1 VQRRNSHGRGG
12 HRSGWHNVGSGAR
25 RIMGRSFGRSR
36 RRCDTG
42 VDYDCAPRT
51 RYCAAAV
58 ERALQAGDINRARR
72 EIRALVGRDPDSLD
86 QSGLICAAVESVAEN
101 CSDGV
106 IAPMLYL
113 FAGGPVAAM
122 AYKAINTL
130 DSMIGYLDDRYRWFG
145 RSAAR
150 LDDLANLLPAR
161 ITALCLIGAAGTLSR
176 RHIQAYTACLAS
188 ASTHPSP
195 NAGYAESAM
204 AGALGIRLGGDAIYG
219 GEVEHRPPMGI
230 AERRPLIAD
239 IADAR
244 AMMRLS
250 TIFAF
255 LCLSTRTSCPASPV
269 DLTGCE
275 FFGQRACLSVIL
287 SKVSSANEV
296 ERSRTAAEL
305 ARRPEDQRDEGSSS
319 RKRSRCRSLESAK
332 RSAVDCDIASKRSQ
346 LVGMTV
352 VE

>member
-1 VQRRNSHGRGG
+1 LSYAIHLSTPLILCAIVIDAFAGDPAWLPHPVRLIGATITRGEASLW
-12 HRSGWHNVGSGAR
+12 SGNAR
-25 RIMGRSFGRSR
+25 RDWCNGAILTVAVVVAAAGITWAVVIVALWAGTLAGAAVAVTLAWTSI
-36 RRCDTG
+36 
-42 VDYDCAPRT
+42 APRGLD
-51 RYCAAAV
+51 RAAAEV
-58 ERALQAGDINRARR
+58 ERALQANDINRARR

-161 ITALCLIGAAGTLSR
+161 ITALCLIAAAGTLSR
-176 RHIQAYTACLAS
+176 RHTQAYTACIAS
-188 ASTHPSP
+188 ASMHPSP
-195 NAGYAESAM
+195 NAGYPESAM
-204 AGALGIRLGGDAIYG
+204 AGALGIRLGGDAIYH
-219 GEVEHRPPMGI
+219 GEVEHRPPIGI
-230 AERRPLIAD
+230 AERGPLVAD

-244 AMMRLS
+244 AMMRLA

-255 LCLSTRTSCPASPV
+255 CIFALGRV
-269 DLTGCE
+269 GVRRILT
-275 FFGQRACLSVIL
+275 
-287 SKVSSANEV
+287 
-296 ERSRTAAEL
+296 
-305 ARRPEDQRDEGSSS
+305 
-319 RKRSRCRSLESAK
+319 
-332 RSAVDCDIASKRSQ
+332 
-346 LVGMTV
+346 
-352 VE
+352 